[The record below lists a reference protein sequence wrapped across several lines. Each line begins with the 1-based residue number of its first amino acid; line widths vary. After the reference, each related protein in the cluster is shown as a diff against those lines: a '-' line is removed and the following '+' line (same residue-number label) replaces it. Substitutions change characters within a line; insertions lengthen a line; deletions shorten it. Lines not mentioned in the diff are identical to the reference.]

1 MTRYRIE
8 RKPLDM
14 VGKLEH
20 QNKAFLLDIREG
32 CLLDNLLYETKR
44 GFYILKETYQNEWTS
59 VYTLLFSTDEG
70 EIYKEWEGIG

>member
-8 RKPLDM
+8 RANIE
-14 VGKLEH
+14 KLEH
-20 QNKAFLLDIREG
+20 QNKAELLDVREG

-59 VYTLLFSTDEG
+59 VYTLIFSTESQ
-70 EIYKEWEGIG
+70 EIEKEWEGIR